1 MAALLGFKHRE
12 SVTILLA
19 VVVFTSIPSLILGQS
34 NRAWNQT
41 EALEIIRRGQEL
53 RSQIAIDSLFRDY
66 QAEAT
71 GHVYFFADGISQ
83 KDRILIKA
91 DQVALDVFWSAP
103 DNTKQIIIGQRDEKI
118 LPTNIQY
125 DLDHLT
131 VIQDDFGSSFYLG
144 GGDEIAG
151 VVHPL
156 SLNATDT
163 YDFQIS
169 DSISI
174 SLPSSEDIK
183 VYQLK
188 VRPKNLDNPGV
199 TGILHLQD
207 VTGAVVHMSLTFT
220 PSSYIDES
228 LDYIRIIT
236 DNSIWNGRHW
246 LPYDQKIEI
255 RRESTLLDL
264 PIGTTIQTHFRIRN
278 YKFNQDLPSNFFSG
292 SSIVSL
298 PSSKKS
304 QHIFDTGLLEGLS
317 EANYT
322 SSVDMDQVRN
332 LALELS
338 GTKSLTKWKQSR
350 LFVPTLSSMYRR
362 NRAEGSFFGIGNS
375 LQIRPDWK
383 LQSNIGYAKGSK
395 SLILSSTLRKEQTRG
410 YFSFQTFRKQLND
423 IGGML
428 PGSSGA
434 MNSLASALIQQDYSD
449 PYFSSGIKANKSWSI
464 GSNHSIKISGAWE
477 RHWSAENIM
486 EGYPSE
492 SGLNRE
498 IRPINDGNHQYL
510 EFTYTNM
517 TAGTGLLTRF
527 ISSVGNMNE
536 DLYTNIYTDIQAQK
550 HLPKMKTNVRT
561 WLRAGLSEGTN
572 SPQFQYLL
580 GGRHT
585 LPGYNYR
592 SFRGHRFA
600 LLSGEINRSIWSPWL
615 TLRIFGSTGITG
627 NFYSP
632 TTTND
637 VISSF
642 ELSKGTTTN
651 GFKTSIGM
659 GLGFGWDLLHLN
671 DGRGVDERGKWEF
684 TIAADHRFWDW
695 L

>member
-19 VVVFTSIPSLILGQS
+19 VVVCTSIPSLILGQS
-34 NRAWNQT
+34 NRAWNQA

-103 DNTKQIIIGQRDEKI
+103 DNTKQIIVGQRDEKI

-125 DLDHLT
+125 HLDHLT

-174 SLPSSEDIK
+174 SLPNSEDIK

-188 VRPKNLDNPGV
+188 VRPKNLDIPGV
-199 TGILHLQD
+199 TGSLHLQD

-395 SLILSSTLRKEQTRG
+395 SLVLSSTLRKEQTRG

-423 IGGML
+423 IGVML

-449 PYFSSGIKANKSWSI
+449 PYYSSGIKANKSWSI

-517 TAGTGLLTRF
+517 TAGTGLLTRL
-527 ISSVGNMNE
+527 ISSAGNMNE
-536 DLYTNIYTDIQAQK
+536 DLYANIYTDIQAQK

-627 NFYSP
+627 GFYSP

-642 ELSKGTTTN
+642 ELSKDTTTN

-671 DGRGVDERGKWEF
+671 VGRGVDERGKWEF

>member
-83 KDRILIKA
+83 EDRILIKA

-103 DNTKQIIIGQRDEKI
+103 DNTKHIIIGQREEKI

-125 DLDHLT
+125 HLDHLT

-207 VTGAVVHMSLTFT
+207 VTGAVVHMSLTIT

-228 LDYIRIIT
+228 LDNIRIIT

-395 SLILSSTLRKEQTRG
+395 SLVLSSTLRKEQTRG

-423 IGGML
+423 IGVML

-671 DGRGVDERGKWEF
+671 VGRGVDERGKWEF

>member
-1 MAALLGFKHRE
+1 LAALLGFKHRE

-19 VVVFTSIPSLILGQS
+19 VVVCTSIPSLILGQS
-34 NRAWNQT
+34 NRAWNQA

-103 DNTKQIIIGQRDEKI
+103 DNTKQIIVGQRDEKI

-125 DLDHLT
+125 HLDHLT

-174 SLPSSEDIK
+174 SLPNSEDIK

-188 VRPKNLDNPGV
+188 VRPKNLDIPGV
-199 TGILHLQD
+199 TGSLHLQD

-395 SLILSSTLRKEQTRG
+395 SLVLSSTLRKEQTRG

-423 IGGML
+423 IGVML

-449 PYFSSGIKANKSWSI
+449 PYYSSGIKANKSWSI

-517 TAGTGLLTRF
+517 TAGTGLLTRL
-527 ISSVGNMNE
+527 ISSAGNMNE
-536 DLYTNIYTDIQAQK
+536 DLYANIYTDIQAQK

-627 NFYSP
+627 GFYSP

-642 ELSKGTTTN
+642 ELSKDTTTN

-659 GLGFGWDLLHLN
+659 GLGVGWDLLHLN
-671 DGRGVDERGKWEF
+671 VGRGVDERGKWEF

>member
-83 KDRILIKA
+83 EDRILIKA

-103 DNTKQIIIGQRDEKI
+103 DNTKQIIVGQRDEKI

-125 DLDHLT
+125 HLDHLT

-199 TGILHLQD
+199 TGSLHLQD
-207 VTGAVVHMSLTFT
+207 VTGAVV

-395 SLILSSTLRKEQTRG
+395 SLVLSSTLRKEQTRG

-423 IGGML
+423 IGVML

-449 PYFSSGIKANKSWSI
+449 HYFSSFYN
-464 GSNHSIKISGAWE
+464 
-477 RHWSAENIM
+477 
-486 EGYPSE
+486 
-492 SGLNRE
+492 
-498 IRPINDGNHQYL
+498 
-510 EFTYTNM
+510 
-517 TAGTGLLTRF
+517 
-527 ISSVGNMNE
+527 
-536 DLYTNIYTDIQAQK
+536 
-550 HLPKMKTNVRT
+550 
-561 WLRAGLSEGTN
+561 N
-572 SPQFQYLL
+572 SQ
-580 GGRHT
+580 
-585 LPGYNYR
+585 
-592 SFRGHRFA
+592 
-600 LLSGEINRSIWSPWL
+600 
-615 TLRIFGSTGITG
+615 
-627 NFYSP
+627 
-632 TTTND
+632 
-637 VISSF
+637 
-642 ELSKGTTTN
+642 
-651 GFKTSIGM
+651 
-659 GLGFGWDLLHLN
+659 
-671 DGRGVDERGKWEF
+671 
-684 TIAADHRFWDW
+684 
-695 L
+695 

>member
-12 SVTILLA
+12 SATILLA
-19 VVVFTSIPSLILGQS
+19 VVVCTSIPSLILGQS

-83 KDRILIKA
+83 EDRILIKA

-103 DNTKQIIIGQRDEKI
+103 DNTKQIIVGQRDEKI

-125 DLDHLT
+125 HLDHLT

-395 SLILSSTLRKEQTRG
+395 SLVLSSTLRKEQTRG

-423 IGGML
+423 IGVML

-434 MNSLASALIQQDYSD
+434 MNSLASALIQQDYLD

-464 GSNHSIKISGAWE
+464 GSNHSMKISGAWE

-536 DLYTNIYTDIQAQK
+536 DLYANIYTDIQAQK
-550 HLPKMKTNVRT
+550 HLPKMKTDVRT
-561 WLRAGLSEGTN
+561 WLRAGLSKGTN

-632 TTTND
+632 TTTTD

-671 DGRGVDERGKWEF
+671 VGRGVDERGKWEF

>member
-103 DNTKQIIIGQRDEKI
+103 DNTKQIIVGQRDEKI

-125 DLDHLT
+125 HLDHLT

-228 LDYIRIIT
+228 LDYIRILT

-278 YKFNQDLPSNFFSG
+278 YKFNQDLPNNFFSG

-395 SLILSSTLRKEQTRG
+395 SLVLSSTLRKEQTRG

-423 IGGML
+423 IGVML

-464 GSNHSIKISGAWE
+464 GSNHSMKISGAWE

-536 DLYTNIYTDIQAQK
+536 DLYANIYTDIQAQK

-561 WLRAGLSEGTN
+561 WLRAGLSKGTN

-671 DGRGVDERGKWEF
+671 VGRGVDERGKWEF

>member
-19 VVVFTSIPSLILGQS
+19 VVVCTSIPSLILGQS

-83 KDRILIKA
+83 EDRILIKA
-91 DQVALDVFWSAP
+91 DQVALDVFCRAP
-103 DNTKQIIIGQRDEKI
+103 DNTKKIIVGQRDEKI

-125 DLDHLT
+125 HLDHLT

-395 SLILSSTLRKEQTRG
+395 SLVLSSTLRKEQTRG

-423 IGGML
+423 IGVML

-536 DLYTNIYTDIQAQK
+536 DLYANIYTDIQAQK
-550 HLPKMKTNVRT
+550 HLPKMKTDVRT

-671 DGRGVDERGKWEF
+671 VGRGVDERGKWEF

>member
-1 MAALLGFKHRE
+1 LGVLLSFIHRE
-12 SVTILLA
+12 IVTILLA
-19 VVVFTSIPSLILGQS
+19 VLVCTSIPSLILGQS
-34 NRAWNQT
+34 NRDWNQT

-66 QAEAT
+66 QAEAA
-71 GHVYFFADGISQ
+71 GHVYFFADGIRPE
-83 KDRILIKA
+83 DRILIKA

-103 DNTKQIIIGQRDEKI
+103 DNTKQIIVGQRDEKM

-125 DLDHLT
+125 HLDHLT

-144 GGDEIAG
+144 GGDEIEG

-156 SLNATDT
+156 SANSTDT

-174 SLPSSEDIK
+174 SLPSSKDIK

-199 TGILHLQD
+199 TGSLHLQD
-207 VTGAVVHMSLTFT
+207 VTGAIVHMSLTFT

-236 DNSIWNGRHW
+236 DNSMWNGRHW
-246 LPYDQKIEI
+246 LPYDQKIVI

-278 YKFNQDLPSNFFSG
+278 YKFNQNFPSNFFSG

-298 PSSKKS
+298 PFSEKS
-304 QHIFDTGLLEGLS
+304 QHIFASGLLEGLS

-322 SSVDMDQVRN
+322 SSVDMDQVRKM
-332 LALELS
+332 ALELS

-350 LFVPTLSSMYRR
+350 LFLPTLSSMYRR
-362 NRAEGSFFGIGNS
+362 NRAEGSFFGVGNS
-375 LQIRPDWK
+375 LQIRPGWK
-383 LQSNIGYAKGSK
+383 LQSNVGYAKGSK
-395 SLILSSTLRKEQTRG
+395 SLVLSSTLRKEQTRG
-410 YFSFQTFRKQLND
+410 YFSFQAFRKQLND
-423 IGGML
+423 IGVML

-449 PYFSSGIKANKSWSI
+449 PYFSSGIKANQSWSI

-486 EGYPSE
+486 EGYPAE
-492 SGLNRE
+492 SGLNRK
-498 IRPINDGNHQYL
+498 IRPINEGNHQYL
-510 EFTYTNM
+510 EFTYANM
-517 TAGTGLLTRF
+517 TSGTGLLTTF
-527 ISSVGNMNE
+527 ISRVGNINE

-550 HLPKMKTNVRT
+550 HLPKMKTNVKT
-561 WLRAGLSEGTN
+561 SLRAGLSEGTN
-572 SPQFQYLL
+572 SPQFQYLI

-592 SFRGHRFA
+592 SFGGHRFA
-600 LLSGEINRSIWSPWL
+600 LLTGEIDRSIWSPWL
-615 TLRIFGSTGITG
+615 TLRIFGSTGMTG
-627 NFYSP
+627 DLYSP
-632 TTTND
+632 ITANELT
-637 VISSF
+637 SSSDLF
-642 ELSKGTTTN
+642 KDTTTN
-651 GFKTSIGM
+651 GLQTSIGM

-671 DGRGVDERGKWEF
+671 VGRGVNQGGKWEF

>member
-19 VVVFTSIPSLILGQS
+19 VVVCTSIPSLILGQS
-34 NRAWNQT
+34 NRAWNQA

-103 DNTKQIIIGQRDEKI
+103 DNTKQIIVGQRDEKI

-125 DLDHLT
+125 HLDHLT

-174 SLPSSEDIK
+174 SLPNSEDIK

-188 VRPKNLDNPGV
+188 VRPKNLDIPGV
-199 TGILHLQD
+199 TGSLHLQD

-395 SLILSSTLRKEQTRG
+395 SLVLSSTLRKEQTRG

-423 IGGML
+423 IGVML

-449 PYFSSGIKANKSWSI
+449 PYYSSGIKANKSWSI

-517 TAGTGLLTRF
+517 TAGTGLLTRL
-527 ISSVGNMNE
+527 ISSAGNMNE
-536 DLYTNIYTDIQAQK
+536 DLYANIYTDIQAQK

-627 NFYSP
+627 GFYSP

-642 ELSKGTTTN
+642 ELSKDTTTN

-659 GLGFGWDLLHLN
+659 GLGVGWDLLHLN
-671 DGRGVDERGKWEF
+671 VGRGVDERGKWEF